1 MIPIKEEEHNRRIGK
16 AIREFRLNYKNPD
29 KPKTLG
35 MTQTQLANRI
45 FVTFQQ
51 VQKYEKG
58 TNGTS
63 SYRLLQISEALGV
76 RVSDIF
82 VKAYHD
88 IPEILTYFED
98 KKHKYTEVHIQEIA
112 NDPNF
117 RLDAKYWIEKKN
129 EENKK
134 D

>member
-1 MIPIKEEEHNRRIGK
+1 MIPIKEKEHNRRIGK
-16 AIREFRLNYKNPD
+16 AILYYRHNYKNPD
-29 KPKTLG
+29 KPKTIG
-35 MTQTQLANRI
+35 MTQTVLANRI

-58 TNGTS
+58 MNGTS
-63 SYRLLQISEALGV
+63 SYRLLQIAEALGV

-112 NDPNF
+112 NDPKL

>member
-1 MIPIKEEEHNRRIGK
+1 MIPITEKEHNKRIGK
-16 AIREFRLNYKNPD
+16 AILHYRHNYKNPD

-35 MTQTQLANRI
+35 MTQTELANRI

-58 TNGTS
+58 MNGTS
-63 SYRLLQISEALGV
+63 SYRLLQIAEALGV

-82 VKAYHD
+82 IKAYYD

-98 KKHKYTEVHIQEIA
+98 KKHKYTEVNIEEIKQ
-112 NDPNF
+112 DPN
-117 RLDAKYWIEKKN
+117 LNLSPKYWIEKKEN
-129 EENKK
+129 EKK
-134 D
+134 ED

>member
-1 MIPIKEEEHNRRIGK
+1 MIPIKEEEHNLRIGK

-35 MTQTQLANRI
+35 MTQTQLANKI

-98 KKHKYTEVHIQEIA
+98 KKHKYTEVSITEVRQA
-112 NDPNF
+112 PN
-117 RLDAKYWIEKKN
+117 LNLSPEYWIEKKN
-129 EENKK
+129 NEEKK